1 MAIGFQNG
9 GLTTFTNNTVVT
21 YAPVTLDL
29 SCSGGTGSTLVQ
41 GQGTCPNSTF
51 TVTGNI
57 FLGYDNPATYG
68 EGGQPGG
75 PGMYYYGQPI
85 GHTVRSNNT
94 YFGMRSFSPLAGEQV
109 ANPLF
114 VGQPTGAG
122 STFTEQELD
131 NFNFMLT
138 SGSPA
143 TGQGATP

>member
-1 MAIGFQNG
+1 
-9 GLTTFTNNTVVT
+9 
-21 YAPVTLDL
+21 
-29 SCSGGTGSTLVQ
+29 
-41 GQGTCPNSTF
+41 
-51 TVTGNI
+51 
-57 FLGYDNPATYG
+57 
-68 EGGQPGG
+68 
-75 PGMYYYGQPI
+75 
-85 GHTVRSNNT
+85 
-94 YFGMRSFSPLAGEQV
+94 MRSFSPLAGEQV